1 MNGLLLIFIGS
12 VLIING
18 ISIIKGYDNK
28 ETGIFN
34 GIIGFFCLIGNIVLM
49 VNAKE
54 NTAYLAIA
62 QSMLFTFT
70 YIFLSFIKIY
80 SLSGKLF
87 GWYCLF
93 VFFNALFYAY
103 YTSADARM
111 IGLWLLWAILWFL
124 FFCVFSLNKT
134 IKYLG
139 ELTLVIGIVTCTLPG
154 LMMVTNTW

>member
-1 MNGLLLIFIGS
+1 MGGILLIFIGS
-12 VLIING
+12 VLIVNG
-18 ISIIKGYDNK
+18 ISIIKGYDDK

-49 VNAKE
+49 LHAKGHADYIE
-54 NTAYLAIA
+54 IA

-70 YIFLSFIKIY
+70 YLFLSLVKIY

-103 YTSADARM
+103 YTSSDPRM
-111 IGLWLLWAILWFL
+111 VALWLLWAALWFL
-124 FFCVFSLNKT
+124 FFCTFSLNKQ
-134 IKYLG
+134 IRYLG
-139 ELTLVIGIVTCTLPG
+139 NLTLMIGIITCTIPG
-154 LMMVTNTW
+154 LMMVTNNW